1 MFRLSGVQTLTRRWR
16 PYASICRYSSLD
28 NRSGDIERSW
38 IEFNLKETYRAGA
51 ILSGARMPS
60 RRMSNFDLV
69 MSSVAAVN
77 LIA

>member
-1 MFRLSGVQTLTRRWR
+1 
-16 PYASICRYSSLD
+16 
-28 NRSGDIERSW
+28 
-38 IEFNLKETYRAGA
+38 LKETYRAGA